1 VGIGSWFQEN
11 IVDPVVDTVQ
21 DVGDWIN
28 DEIVDPITDV
38 VSDIPIVGDVTDA
51 IEDVWKEDVRPWAS
65 EALTAVGT
73 AIGGPIG
80 GAIGGAA
87 GQIIEGGNS
96 DEILASGIQGGI
108 QGYVGQ
114 LTGTSGTG
122 VDFSGKSASEVLGGL
137 WDSAVKGM
145 TNVGTIAKD
154 FLSAP
159 IETIKEAIPSLGELG
174 ELGETAVEKLKAEL
188 GRLPQNAANTVVD
201 MLKGGGDA
209 AQKVIDGVTSGKGL
223 EELDWG
229 NIVNT
234 AGTAYAGEK
243 AAEIQAEAIN
253 NATEA
258 RLTAARESMDLQR
271 ELTRE
276 GLGLQRE
283 LAERGFGF
291 QERGLRLGGAYREA
305 GTGALNELSQLYGL
319 GGLSNAVDPYT
330 GKPIEG
336 SPQGAQGV
344 LGRQQAQQAA
354 MDRFKAS
361 PGYQFRQSEG
371 LKAIDRLASA
381 RGYMGSTRAA
391 REAQRY
397 GEGLASQE
405 YGDYVRRLSNMA
417 GMGGQQIG
425 TGVSA
430 LGGSA
435 NLAGNL
441 GASQG
446 ATLSNLGANLGT
458 TAMGMGDARASG
470 YISGGAYGASNWAN
484 RGNLWQELF

>member
-1 VGIGSWFQEN
+1 MGW
-11 IVDPVVDTVQ
+11 DPFEDLKDAWH

-28 DEIVDPITDV
+28 DEIVDPITDF
-38 VSDIPIVGDVTDA
+38 VSDIPVVGDITDA
-51 IEDVWKEDVRPWAS
+51 AEDLWKEDVRPWTS
-65 EALTAVGT
+65 EAMSAAGQYF
-73 AIGGPIG
+73 GGPIG
-80 GAIGGAA
+80 GAIGDAA
-87 GQIIEGGNS
+87 GTLIEGGNS
-96 DEILASGIQGGI
+96 DDLRQSLVNSAINIGTQGLLGGGGQGGGGFSMEGFGDI
-108 QGYVGQ
+108 FSNPGEFFGDIASNVGEFF
-114 LTGTSGTG
+114 TDIGTT
-122 VDFSGKSASEVLGGL
+122 ASE
-137 WDSAVKGM
+137 
-145 TNVGTIAKD
+145 
-154 FLSAP
+154 FFSAP
-159 IETIKEAIPSLGELG
+159 LETIQNALPSLSESELT
-174 ELGETAVEKLKAEL
+174 ETGWEKLRAEL
-188 GRLPQNAANTVVD
+188 GRLPENAMTYAIE
-201 MLKGGGDA
+201 LLRGGGEA
-209 AQKVIDGVTSGKGL
+209 AQQVMQGL
-223 EELDWG
+223 TQG
-229 NIVNT
+229 GG
-234 AGTAYAGEK
+234 GTDFLNWLGSAYANERVGRER
-243 AAEIQAEAIN
+243 EEAIRY
-253 NATEA
+253 ATDAQLE
-258 RLTAARESMDLQR
+258 AARESMDLQR

-330 GKPIEG
+330 GKPVEG
-336 SPQGAQGV
+336 APQGAQGV

-484 RGNLWQELF
+484 RGKLWQELF